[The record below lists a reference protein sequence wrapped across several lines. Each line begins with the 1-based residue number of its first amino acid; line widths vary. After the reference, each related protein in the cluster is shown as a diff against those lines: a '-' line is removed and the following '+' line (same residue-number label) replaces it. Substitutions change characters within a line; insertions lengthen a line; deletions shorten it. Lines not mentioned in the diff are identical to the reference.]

1 MPACDMC
8 GKTIDTIY
16 KTMVEGV
23 LMDLCDD
30 CCKFGEVVSERNIIR
45 EKYKKKKES
54 KHDKEEKEK
63 SLKVQVLVDDYGKK
77 IKNAREKRNLKQ
89 EEFSRIINE
98 KESLIKN
105 IEKEHIEPSLKT
117 ARKIESFLKIR
128 LIEEVELDESVIRK
142 GDDGGDELTLGDL
155 M

>member
-1 MPACDMC
+1 
-8 GKTIDTIY
+8 
-16 KTMVEGV
+16 MVEGV

-30 CCKFGEVVSERNIIR
+30 CSKFGEVVSERNVLI
-45 EKYKKKKES
+45 EKKKI
-54 KHDKEEKEK
+54 KEK
-63 SLKVQVLVDDYGKK
+63 KEAVKENKIRMQKLVDNYGQK

-89 EEFSRIINE
+89 EELSKRINE

-105 IEKEHIEPSLKT
+105 IEKGHIEPSLKT

-142 GDDGGDELTLGDL
+142 GDDGGDELTLGDVIKG
-155 M
+155 